1 MYLLTELDFTN
12 RNNKKYIIYI
22 LKYIN
27 IMNEYDVIV
36 VGGGHA
42 GLEAAYAV
50 DRIGLSCALVT
61 LRKQSIGQMSCNPA
75 IGGLGKSHIVREID
89 AMGGLM
95 PIATDMSGIQYRT
108 LNTRK
113 GDAVQA
119 LRVQCDRKLY
129 KQAAQKIIKK
139 TNIEII
145 EGEVEDLVV
154 EGKKV
159 KGVVTDKNIV
169 KGKRTILTTGTF
181 LNGRMYTGEEIEIG
195 GRSGDLSSIP
205 LSKKLYQLDIPMGRL
220 KTGTPPRIK
229 LSSININLMEEQP
242 GERPTP
248 WMSLNERP
256 KKHQKQLSCFIT
268 RTNKTTHEIIKKN
281 THLSA
286 MYSGNIV
293 GIGPRYCPSIED
305 KVNRFKNKE
314 GHQIFIEP
322 EGINKDLIYPNGVST
337 SLPKDIQLEFIQSI
351 RGMRNAIITEYGYAV
366 EYDFIDPRII
376 KPTLE
381 AKFLQGFYL
390 AGQINGTTGYEEAAA
405 QGLIAGINAANS
417 IKKKDEFILERDEAY
432 IGVLINDL
440 TNHGIT
446 EPYRMFTSRAEHRL
460 LLSQNNAEQRLLL
473 KAHNLGLINSKRK
486 EEFLLKEKN
495 YKKFFNSILKK
506 TKTKTFIDNKN
517 KTKHLKENK
526 NLYQLLSRPDV
537 NPNRLYKPKKHE
549 KSLYDRSVV
558 EIKYKGYIEKQLR
571 EIKKTK
577 KQNNKKIPTSFD
589 YNSIEGLSNE
599 VKEKLHQNKP
609 RTIGDANIIEGIT
622 PAAINLI
629 LIYLKKAELLE
640 QNA

>member
-1 MYLLTELDFTN
+1 M
-12 RNNKKYIIYI
+12 NK
-22 LKYIN
+22 
-27 IMNEYDVIV
+27 YDVVV

-61 LRKQSIGQMSCNPA
+61 FKRKSIGQMSCNPA

-95 PIATDMSGIQYRT
+95 SRATDMSGIQYRT

-129 KQAAQKIIKK
+129 KKATQKIIKN
-139 TNIEII
+139 TNIEVI
-145 EGEVEDLVV
+145 EGEVKDLVV
-154 EGKKV
+154 EGNKV
-159 KGVVTDKNIV
+159 KGVITNNNTVM
-169 KGKRTILTTGTF
+169 GKRTILTTGTF
-181 LNGRMYTGEEIEIG
+181 LNGKMYAGEDVEIG
-195 GRSGDLSSIP
+195 GRSGDPSSIP
-205 LSKKLYQLDIPMGRL
+205 LSKKLYQLNIPMGRL

-229 LSSININLMEEQP
+229 LSSININEMEEQP
-242 GERPTP
+242 GEKPTP
-248 WMSLNERP
+248 WMSLYKTP
-256 KKHQKQLSCFIT
+256 KKHQKQLSCYIT
-268 RTNKTTHEIIKKN
+268 RTNKTTHKIIEQN

-286 MYSGNIV
+286 MYSGNII

-322 EGINKDLIYPNGVST
+322 EGIDKDLVYPNGVST
-337 SLPKDIQLEFIQSI
+337 SLPKKIQEEFIQSI
-351 RGMRNAIITEYGYAV
+351 NGMKDAVITEYGYAV
-366 EYDFIDPRII
+366 EYDFIDPRSI

-381 AKFLQGFYL
+381 TKFLENFYL

-405 QGLIAGINAANS
+405 QGLMAGINAANS
-417 IKKKDEFILERDEAY
+417 IKKREEFVLERSEAY
-432 IGVLINDL
+432 IGVLLNDL

-473 KAHNLGLINSKRK
+473 KAHKLGLISDKRK
-486 EEFLLKEKN
+486 DQYLLREEK
-495 YKKFFNSILKK
+495 YKVFFNTNLKK
-506 TKTKTFIDNKN
+506 TKVNMFIDNNNNTN
-517 KTKHLKENK
+517 KLNESKSLH
-526 NLYQLLSRPDV
+526 QLLSRPDV
-537 NPNRLYKPKKHE
+537 DPNKLYKPSKKE
-549 KSLYDRSVV
+549 KSLYERSIV

-577 KQNNKKIPTSFD
+577 KQNNKKIPTTFNYCTVD
-589 YNSIEGLSNE
+589 GLSNE
-599 VKEKLHQNKP
+599 VKEKLNHQKP
-609 RTIGDANIIEGIT
+609 RTIGDASIIEGVT

-629 LIYLKKAELLE
+629 LIYLKKAEMLE

>member
-1 MYLLTELDFTN
+1 M
-12 RNNKKYIIYI
+12 NK
-22 LKYIN
+22 
-27 IMNEYDVIV
+27 YDVVV

-61 LRKQSIGQMSCNPA
+61 FKKKSIGQMSCNPA

-95 PIATDMSGIQYRT
+95 SRATDMSGIQYRT

-129 KQAAQKIIKK
+129 KQATQKIIKN
-139 TNIEII
+139 TNIEVI
-145 EGEVEDLVV
+145 EGEVKDLIV
-154 EGKKV
+154 EGNKV
-159 KGVVTDKNIV
+159 KGVMTNNNTVL
-169 KGKRTILTTGTF
+169 GKRTILTTGTF
-181 LNGRMYTGEEIEIG
+181 LNGKMYSGEEVEIG
-195 GRSGDLSSIP
+195 GRSGDPSSIP
-205 LSKKLYQLDIPMGRL
+205 LSKKLYQLNIPMGRL

-229 LSSININLMEEQP
+229 LSSIDINEMEEQP
-242 GERPTP
+242 GEKPTP
-248 WMSLNERP
+248 WMSLYKRP
-256 KKHQKQLSCFIT
+256 KKHQKQLSCYIT
-268 RTNKTTHEIIKKN
+268 RTNKTTHNIIEQN

-322 EGINKDLIYPNGVST
+322 EGINKDLVYPNGVST
-337 SLPKDIQLEFIQSI
+337 SLPKKIQEEFIQSI
-351 RGMRNAIITEYGYAV
+351 NGMKDAVITEYGYAV
-366 EYDFIDPRII
+366 EYDFIDPRSI

-381 AKFLQGFYL
+381 TKFLDNFYL

-405 QGLIAGINAANS
+405 QGLMAGINAANS
-417 IKKKDEFILERDEAY
+417 IKKREEFVLERSEAY

-473 KAHNLGLINSKRK
+473 KAHKLGLISDKRK
-486 EEFLLKEKN
+486 EQYLSREEK
-495 YKKFFNSILKK
+495 YKVFFNTNLKK
-506 TKTKTFIDNKN
+506 TKVNMFIDNNNNTN
-517 KTKHLKENK
+517 KLNESKSLH
-526 NLYQLLSRPDV
+526 QLLSRPDV
-537 NPNRLYKPKKHE
+537 DPKKLYKPSKKE
-549 KSLYDRSVV
+549 KSLYERSIV

-571 EIKKTK
+571 EIKKTR

-589 YNSIEGLSNE
+589 YCSVEGLSNE
-599 VKEKLHQNKP
+599 VKEKLNHHKP
-609 RTIGDANIIEGIT
+609 RTIGDANIIEGVT